1 MAEVALASHA
11 AAMDR
16 MYRYTRHIYDLTR
29 RPYLLGRDRL
39 IAELGLDAGGSIL
52 EIGCGTGRNLIAA
65 ARAYPQAALYG
76 FDISEEMLK
85 TAQAAISGAGLADR
99 IHLRRGDAT
108 EFDAAAAFGRET
120 FDRVYFS
127 YALSM
132 IPPWRA
138 ALARGLALTHS
149 GGRFSVVDFG
159 FCEGLGRVPGAI
171 LHGWL
176 KLFHVTPRAELE
188 DAIETLA
195 RASGRPFRFDRPFG
209 GYAQL
214 GTIGCRKQ
222 APIAASFQ
230 RESLTADHQI

>member
-1 MAEVALASHA
+1 MAGIAMAPQAV
-11 AAMDR
+11 AMDR

-29 RPYLLGRDRL
+29 KPYLLGRDRL
-39 IAELGLDAGGSIL
+39 IAELDLDSGGSVL
-52 EIGCGTGRNLIAA
+52 EMGCGTGRNLIAV
-65 ARAYPQAALYG
+65 ARAYPRAELYG

-85 TAQAAISGAGLADR
+85 TARAAVGRAGLTDR
-99 IHLRRGDAT
+99 IHLVQGDAAA
-108 EFDAAAAFGRET
+108 FDAAAAFGREA
-120 FDRVYFS
+120 FDQVYFS

-138 ALARGLALTHS
+138 ALARGLALTNP

-159 FCEGLGRVPGAI
+159 FCEGLRRVPRGI

-188 DAIETLA
+188 DEIKALA
-195 RASGRPFRFDRPFG
+195 RTSGRSFRFERPFG

-214 GTIGCRKQ
+214 GTVG
-222 APIAASFQ
+222 
-230 RESLTADHQI
+230 